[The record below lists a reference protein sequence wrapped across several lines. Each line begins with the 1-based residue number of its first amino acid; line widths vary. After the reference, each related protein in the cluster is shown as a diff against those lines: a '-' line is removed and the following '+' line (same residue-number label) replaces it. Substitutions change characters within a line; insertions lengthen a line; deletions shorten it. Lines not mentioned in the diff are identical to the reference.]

1 MKAFRESLD
10 CMKRIIGLAGPRFS
24 LAMLNLLML
33 LGEPALGQTPPTIIG
48 QPESQTVVAGTNVAF
63 TVTATGTEP
72 RAYQWRNGGA
82 NLTDG
87 GNISGAT
94 TASLTLT
101 NVQSANAGNYDVV
114 VTNVSGNVT
123 SLPAVLTV
131 LTAPAITVQPRSQTV
146 LPGSDVVFG
155 VKATGTPPLS
165 YQWRLNGTNLPGATN
180 LSLFLPAV
188 TAADAGN
195 YTVVVAN
202 VAGSTNSLPA
212 VLTVLV
218 SPTITV
224 QPSDRMVRR
233 GEDVEFDV
241 TAAGSQPL
249 SYQWFFNQTIPLAGA
264 TNSSLILTNMQK
276 SQAGY
281 YRVTVTNVAGSA
293 TSRAAVLTVQI
304 SPGITWTNPADI
316 MYGTPLGTNQLNA
329 TANVPDSFAYNPPAG
344 TILNAGPG
352 QVLTVTFTPAD
363 RTNYTSATAT
373 VVLNVGRASPH
384 LVWANPADIVYGTPL
399 GTNQLNATANVP
411 GSFTYNPPA
420 GTILNAGPSQVLTAT
435 FSPDDRTNYTG
446 AAATVLLN
454 VGQPLAPIQVR
465 LTRPTNGAS
474 FLSGTKLVL
483 LAEVSSSNGTVSRV
497 EFFLDGSFKLGQ
509 ASSPPFSIIWS
520 NVPAGNYA
528 LSAMATD
535 SVGVTGVSAIVSIT
549 VTNPP
554 SPPPLAV
561 RITSPANLSSFCPGA
576 DVMISATVSNA
587 TTATR
592 VEFFVGDTLL
602 GSVAVSPYSF
612 QWLSPS
618 PGDYRLR
625 AKVTD
630 DQGNTA
636 FSSVVQITVS
646 DQCGQVAIVRSG
658 ADPEIDT
665 LQAYLFDLRL
675 GSEVYDQSGL
685 TAQMLSSYQII
696 IWDDL
701 GLATNG
707 LTPST
712 VDALYAAYNQ
722 GIPLYLIGE
731 RLASSAASLPEPEH
745 SQWRALT
752 RLGTPRGTGGDGHV
766 PLHST
771 LERNPILNG
780 LFGTVTNFDYPAR
793 MDLATNVDA
802 NTEVCGTS
810 DGADV
815 LLAFPGLAAVDT
827 GQTRLFTQVLRVS
840 SPDVPEAE
848 DNLRA
853 LFQNV
858 IDWLLRSNRCIDV
871 GLGLQGIAEPEP
883 AQVGQLLEYAVEID
897 RSGECVAAGVVV
909 TNLLPAGVQFVSAQS
924 EQGGWSYDPVAR
936 QVTFSLGHIDLHAEP
951 TLRVWVMPVTA
962 GMITNLFGI
971 RMNGRNLTSDPTL
984 LLVTEVQEGP
994 PLTPELKLQLAGS
1007 LAYELSLSGAASV
1020 AYEVQTSVDLKTW
1033 SPLTNVLSPACS
1045 MTARQT
1051 SGGSPRLFYR
1061 AKLAE

>member
-1 MKAFRESLD
+1 
-10 CMKRIIGLAGPRFS
+10 MKRIIELAGPRFS
-24 LAMLNLLML
+24 LAMLSLLVL
-33 LGEPALGQTPPTIIG
+33 LAEPALGQTPPAIVG
-48 QPESQTVVAGTNVAF
+48 QPASQTVLTGTNVAF
-63 TVTATGTEP
+63 TVTAAGTAP
-72 RAYQWRNGGA
+72 LGYQWRKGGA

-87 GNISGAT
+87 GNISGVT

-114 VTNVSGNVT
+114 VTNVSGCVT

-165 YQWRLNGTNLPGATN
+165 YQWRLNGTNLLGATN

-224 QPSDRMVRR
+224 QPSDRTVKR
-233 GEDVEFDV
+233 GDDAEFDV
-241 TAAGSQPL
+241 TAVGSQPL

-264 TNSSLILTNMQK
+264 TNRSLILTNVQM
-276 SQAGY
+276 SQAGS
-281 YRVTVTNVAGSA
+281 YRVTITNVAGSA
-293 TSRAAVLTVQI
+293 TSRVAFLTVQI
-304 SPGITWTNPADI
+304 SPGITWT
-316 MYGTPLGTNQLNA
+316 
-329 TANVPDSFAYNPPAG
+329 
-344 TILNAGPG
+344 
-352 QVLTVTFTPAD
+352 
-363 RTNYTSATAT
+363 
-373 VVLNVGRASPH
+373 
-384 LVWANPADIVYGTPL
+384 NPADIVYGTPL

-411 GSFTYNPPA
+411 GSFAYNPPA
-420 GTILNAGPSQVLTAT
+420 ATILNAGPGQVLTVT
-435 FSPDDRTNYTG
+435 FTPTDRTNYTS
-446 AAATVLLN
+446 ATATVLLN
-454 VGQPLAPIQVR
+454 VGQALAPVQVR
-465 LTRPTNGAS
+465 LTLPTNGAS
-474 FLSGTKLVL
+474 FFSGADLAL
-483 LAEVSSSNGTVSRV
+483 LAEASSSNGTVSRV
-497 EFFLDGSFKLGQ
+497 EFFRDGSFKLGQ
-509 ASSPPFSIIWS
+509 ASTPPFSIVWS

-535 SVGVTGVSAIVSIT
+535 SLGVTGVSAIVSIT
-549 VTNPP
+549 VTNPAAA
-554 SPPPLAV
+554 PPLAV

-576 DVMISATVSNA
+576 DVMISAAVSNA

-630 DQGNTA
+630 SQGNTA
-636 FSSVVQITVS
+636 LSSVVQITVS
-646 DQCGQVAIVRSG
+646 DQCGQVAIVRSAAG
-658 ADPEIDT
+658 PEIDT
-665 LQAYLFDLRL
+665 LQGYLFDLRL

-712 VDALYAAYNQ
+712 VDALFAAYNQ

-731 RLASSAASLPEPEH
+731 RLASSAASLPEPER
-745 SQWRALT
+745 SQWMALT
-752 RLGTPRGTGGDGHV
+752 RLGTARGTGGDGHV
-766 PLHST
+766 VLHST

-780 LFGTVTNFDYPAR
+780 LYGTVTNFDYPAR
-793 MDLATNVDA
+793 MDLATNIDS

-815 LLAFPGLAAVDT
+815 LLAFPSLEAIDT
-827 GQTRLFTQVLRVS
+827 GQTRLFTQALRVS
-840 SPDVPEAE
+840 SPDVPDAE

-858 IDWLLRSNRCIDV
+858 IYWLLRANWCPDV
-871 GLGLQGIAEPEP
+871 GLGLQGTAVPEP
-883 AQVGQLLEYAVEID
+883 AQVGQLLEYAVEVV
-897 RSGECVAAGVVV
+897 RGGECVAAGVVV

-936 QVTFSLGHIDLHAEP
+936 QVTFSVGHIDLHSEP
-951 TLRVWVMPVTA
+951 TLRVWVMPVTS
-962 GMITNLFGI
+962 GTITNLFGV

-984 LLVTEVQEGP
+984 LLVTEVLEGP
-994 PLTPELKLQLAGS
+994 PLTPKLKLQLAGS
-1007 LAYELSLSGAASV
+1007 PAFELSLSGVASV
-1020 AYEVQTSVDLKTW
+1020 AYEVQSSVDLKTW
-1033 SPLTNVLSPACS
+1033 SPLTNVLGPAWS
-1045 MTARQT
+1045 MTARPT
-1051 SGGSPRLFYR
+1051 SGGNSRLFYR
-1061 AKLAE
+1061 AKLAP